1 MFTSFFYLLRARG
14 LKVSLNEW
22 MSLIEA
28 LDKGLHHSSFT
39 GFYYLCRAILV
50 KSEADFDKFDGAFLE
65 YFKDMERATD
75 ELPKELLDWLNKPRE
90 ELDGSFSEEDLLRNL
105 GLSEQQIQQM
115 FLERLQEQHEQH
127 NGGSKWIGTRGA
139 SPFGNNGQIDKGIR
153 VGGKS
158 QKRSAF
164 QVAGERKF
172 RDFREDNVLDTRQFQ
187 MAFRRL
193 RQFSARADEART
205 EFDVDGTIRE
215 TCDNAGNLKVVYD
228 KPRRNTVKVLLLM
241 DSGGSMD
248 YYSRM
253 CSALF
258 QAVRNSNH
266 FKDLQV
272 FYFHNCIYSKIFK
285 DPRMRP
291 NSAIPTEWI
300 LQNISSEYK
309 VIIVGDA
316 QMDPYEL
323 MEGSWYSYGS
333 RDRTPGIEWLKRFKE
348 KYPHIVWL
356 NPSERPYWGGWWAKT
371 YDILAKEFDMYR
383 LTLDDLNNAL
393 KKLMLNR

>member
-1 MFTSFFYLLRARG
+1 
-14 LKVSLNEW
+14 
-22 MSLIEA
+22 
-28 LDKGLHHSSFT
+28 
-39 GFYYLCRAILV
+39 
-50 KSEADFDKFDGAFLE
+50 
-65 YFKDMERATD
+65 
-75 ELPKELLDWLNKPRE
+75 
-90 ELDGSFSEEDLLRNL
+90 
-105 GLSEQQIQQM
+105 
-115 FLERLQEQHEQH
+115 
-127 NGGSKWIGTRGA
+127 
-139 SPFGNNGQIDKGIR
+139 
-153 VGGKS
+153 
-158 QKRSAF
+158 
-164 QVAGERKF
+164 
-172 RDFREDNVLDTRQFQ
+172 
-187 MAFRRL
+187 
-193 RQFSARADEART
+193 
-205 EFDVDGTIRE
+205 
-215 TCDNAGNLKVVYD
+215 
-228 KPRRNTVKVLLLM
+228 M

-272 FYFHNCIYSKIFK
+272 FYFHNCIYSRIFK

-371 YDILAKEFDMYR
+371 YDILANEFDMYR

-393 KKLMLNR
+393 KKLMVNR

>member
-28 LDKGLHHSSFT
+28 LDEGLHGSSFT
-39 GFYYLCRAILV
+39 GFYYLCRSVLV

-65 YFKDMERATD
+65 FFKDMELTD
-75 ELPKELLDWLNKPRE
+75 ELPQELLDWLENPKEKPGE
-90 ELDGSFSEEDLLRNL
+90 EFDMERAMQNEWLSQEE
-105 GLSEQQIQQM
+105 IQRM
-115 FLERLQEQHEQH
+115 FLERLQEQKEEH
-127 NGGSKWIGTRGA
+127 NGGSYWVGTGGV
-139 SPFGNNGQIDKGIR
+139 SVFGNSGFSPRGIR
-153 VGGKS
+153 VGGEGG
-158 QKRSAF
+158 QRRAF

-172 RDFREDNVLDTRQFQ
+172 RDFRDDNTLDIRQFQ

-193 RQFSARADEART
+193 RQFSAKADEART
-205 EFDVDGTIRE
+205 EFDIDGTIRE
-215 TCDNAGNLKVVYD
+215 TCDNAGNLRVVYER
-228 KPRRNTVKVLLLM
+228 PRKNTVKILLLM

-258 QAVRNSNH
+258 QAVSKSNH

-272 FYFHNCIYSKIFK
+272 FYFHNCIYSKVFK

-291 NSAIPTEWI
+291 GSAIPTEWI
-300 LQNISSEYK
+300 LHNISSEYK

-316 QMDPYEL
+316 QMEPSEL
-323 MEGSWYSYGS
+323 LNSSYYSYGA
-333 RDRTPGIEWLKRFKE
+333 RDDVPGIEWLNRFRE

-371 YDILAKEFDMYR
+371 YDIIHKDFDMYR
-383 LTLDDLNNAL
+383 LTLEDLNSAL
-393 KKLMLNR
+393 KKLMVNR

>member
-22 MSLIEA
+22 MSRIEA
-28 LDKGLHHSSFT
+28 LDKGLHGSSFT
-39 GFYYLCRAILV
+39 GFYYLCRSVLV

-65 YFKDMERATD
+65 FFKDMELTD
-75 ELPKELLDWLNKPRE
+75 ELPQELLDWLENPKEKPGE
-90 ELDGSFSEEDLLRNL
+90 EFDMERAMQNEWLSQEE
-105 GLSEQQIQQM
+105 IQRM
-115 FLERLQEQHEQH
+115 FLERLQEQKEEH
-127 NGGSKWIGTRGA
+127 NGGSYWVGTGGV
-139 SPFGNNGQIDKGIR
+139 SVFGNSGFSPRGIR
-153 VGGKS
+153 VGGEGG
-158 QKRSAF
+158 QRRAF

-172 RDFREDNVLDTRQFQ
+172 RDFRDDNTLDIRQFQ

-193 RQFSARADEART
+193 RQFSAKADEART
-205 EFDVDGTIRE
+205 EFDIDGTIRE
-215 TCDNAGNLKVVYD
+215 TCDNAGNLKVVYER
-228 KPRRNTVKVLLLM
+228 PRKNTVKILLLM

-258 QAVRNSNH
+258 QAVSKSNH

-272 FYFHNCIYSKIFK
+272 FYFHNCIYSKVFK

-291 NSAIPTEWI
+291 GSAIPTEWI
-300 LQNISSEYK
+300 LRNISSEYK

-316 QMDPYEL
+316 QMEPSEL
-323 MEGSWYSYGS
+323 LNSSYYSYGA
-333 RDRTPGIEWLKRFKE
+333 RDNVPGIEWLNRFRE

-371 YDILAKEFDMYR
+371 YDIIHKDFDMYR
-383 LTLDDLNNAL
+383 LTLEDLNSAL
-393 KKLMLNR
+393 KKLMVNR

>member
-1 MFTSFFYLLRARG
+1 MFAAFFYLLRQRG
-14 LKVSLNEW
+14 LHVSLNEW
-22 MSLIEA
+22 MTLLEGME
-28 LDKGLHHSSFT
+28 KGLHHSTLT
-39 GFYYLCRAILV
+39 GFYHLCRAIVV
-50 KSEADFDKFDGAFLE
+50 KNETEFDHFDQIFLE
-65 YFKDMERATD
+65 FFKDVPYTG
-75 ELPKELLDWLNKPRE
+75 ELPEDLLDWLNHPSEDLKRTIADLRAAGFPDETLE
-90 ELDGSFSEEDLLRNL
+90 ELLKMLE
-105 GLSEQQIQQM
+105 
-115 FLERLQEQHEQH
+115 ERLKEQTEEH
-127 NGGSKWIGTRGA
+127 NGGNYWVGTQGRT
-139 SPFGNNGQIDKGIR
+139 PWGNNGWHPNGIR
-153 VGGKS
+153 IGGQS
-158 QKRSAF
+158 MHRTAMA
-164 QVAGERKF
+164 VAGERKF
-172 RDFREDNVLDTRQFQ
+172 RDFRKDNTLDTRQFQ

-285 DPRMRP
+285 NPRMHP

-371 YDILAKEFDMYR
+371 YDILANEFDMYR

-393 KKLMLNR
+393 KKLMVNR

>member
-28 LDKGLHHSSFT
+28 LQKGLHGSSFT
-39 GFYYLCRAILV
+39 GFYYLARAILV

-75 ELPKELLDWLNKPRE
+75 ELPQELLDWLNKPRE
-90 ELDGSFSEEDLLRNL
+90 ELDGSYSLEDMLRNM
-105 GLSEQQIQQM
+105 GLSEQEIEQM
-115 FLERLQEQHEQH
+115 LRERIAEQKEQH
-127 NGGSKWIGTRGA
+127 NGGSYWVGTHGA
-139 SPFGNNGQIDKGIR
+139 SPFGNSGDISKGIR
-153 VGGKS
+153 VGGESK
-158 QKRSAF
+158 KRSAF
-164 QVAGERKF
+164 QVAGDRKF
-172 RDFREDNVLDTRQFQ
+172 RDFRQDNILDTRQFQ
-187 MAFRRL
+187 VAFRRL
-193 RQFSARADEART
+193 RQFSSRADDAKT

-215 TCDNAGNLKVVYD
+215 TCDNAGNLKVVYNR
-228 KPRRNTVKVLLLM
+228 PRKNTVKVLLLM

-258 QAVRNSNH
+258 QAVSKSNH

-285 DPRMRP
+285 DPQMRP
-291 NSAIPTEWI
+291 ASAIPTEWI
-300 LQNISSEYK
+300 LKNLSGEYK

-323 MEGSWYSYGS
+323 MEPSYYSYGA
-333 RDRTPGIEWLKRFKE
+333 RDKTPGIEWLRRFKE

-371 YDILAKEFDMYR
+371 YDIIAKEFDMHR
-383 LTLDDLNNAL
+383 LTIDELNVAL
-393 KKLMLNR
+393 KKLLVNR